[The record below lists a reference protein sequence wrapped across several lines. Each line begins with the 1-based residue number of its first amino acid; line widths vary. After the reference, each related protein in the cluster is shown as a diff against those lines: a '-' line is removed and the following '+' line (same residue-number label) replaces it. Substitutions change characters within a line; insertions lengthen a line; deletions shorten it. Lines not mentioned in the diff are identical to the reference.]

1 MCGTTTALP
10 RSSFEVNVI
19 NLLSF
24 IFLNKL
30 KSVFTAQFIQQKIG
44 GIFQVLFGLFGYF
57 SRPRYFVSLSLFP
70 LLRFN
75 KLRLPTTRLVCRHD
89 PENPLYIIK
98 VRYLVEMQTKYFK
111 AFYPDIPKPLSILCY
126 TTAIS
131 KQSDQNGMQILFA
144 LINL

>member
-10 RSSFEVNVI
+10 SSFVVNVI

-70 LLRFN
+70 LHRFN
-75 KLRLPTTRLVCRHD
+75 KLRPPATRLVCGHS
-89 PENPLYIIK
+89 PNNPLYIIK
-98 VRYLVEMQTKYFK
+98 VHYLVEMHTRILH
-111 AFYPDIPKPLSILCY
+111 AF
-126 TTAIS
+126 
-131 KQSDQNGMQILFA
+131 ILFS
-144 LINL
+144 LSGCSKTIKFNSVYVEVHIT